1 MLCASTRNETSVWAV
16 TDSKVK
22 MARDRIVCL
31 VYWGGRAA
39 GDILHIFTYIS
50 MYIYTSTSC
59 YPDLFGFRIQIAGI
73 QRKGCYIIGIFDSC
87 LSFQIANSR
96 SSLTNISS
104 KRIYESIL
112 SLSWNSV
119 WITRVDNK
127 DVCMYKT
134 ICLFMERKKKP
145 VSVYLL
151 SGKMHRELIS
161 SGCHEEG

>member
-1 MLCASTRNETSVWAV
+1 MSTPVHGRTMSNIPALYPL
-16 TDSKVK
+16 D
-22 MARDRIVCL
+22 ARSTTPISIL
-31 VYWGGRAA
+31 QTAA
-39 GDILHIFTYIS
+39 TKCVHIFIFTYIS

-96 SSLTNISS
+96 SSLTNSSS
-104 KRIYESIL
+104 KRLYESIL

-119 WITRVDNK
+119 WITRVDSR

-134 ICLFMERKKKP
+134 ICLFMERKKKAC
-145 VSVYLL
+145 VCVYLL

-161 SGCHEEG
+161 SGCHEEA